1 MMRIAIAALLALVM
15 GAAGAQS
22 QASETSTIREG
33 GKLIRLG
40 DSPAK
45 VHQVLGPPDTK
56 MQLANSRGGAM
67 GMRWDYYSAG
77 SGYQKRAYTITIN
90 GGQVVRMT
98 SEALR

>member
-1 MMRIAIAALLALVM
+1 MTRLLMAAALALVV

-33 GKLIRLG
+33 GKLIRIG

-45 VHQVLGPPDTK
+45 VHQVLGEPDSK
-56 MQLANSRGGAM
+56 VQLENRLGGAA
-67 GMRWDYYSAG
+67 GMRWEYYSAG